1 MNRIEKA
8 LKALGSFML
17 LAGALALLPL
27 SAGAQ
32 EAVTLEEAIARA
44 LVRSPQMA
52 SAEQSV
58 DNAQLS
64 HRSAW
69 GTFLPSLSA
78 SSSGSLRSTQIFDS
92 NTNRVV
98 EGSSDSYSAGLAA
111 SYTVFQGGRRFS
123 EMNRANAD
131 LSAATARREDQRYQ
145 VILQTKSL
153 FFAALRQ
160 DDLLDVSRQRV
171 AQAER
176 TLELVRAQ
184 TRVGDATLSDSLRAR
199 LDVANSE
206 QTLLQSET
214 SLRAAQ
220 FALGRQIGEG
230 RPVVPV
236 RPVSLEPTALGLTDA
251 EIYLIAEEQSPSVIA
266 AQEATV
272 AAAASVTSAK
282 TVWLPTLSLS
292 SGYSWANQNRSFGGG
307 TTSWSLNLR
316 ANYPIFNGFQ
326 RESAISRA
334 QYTQRV
340 SRLQH
345 DDAVLAARQEADAA
359 LWDLRTAERAIEI
372 AQEADLVAREDLRVV
387 TERYRLSVATIL
399 DLVISQISAAAAA
412 ANVVVSRYDYLLA
425 RAALEAVLGREL

>member
-1 MNRIEKA
+1 
-8 LKALGSFML
+8 ML
-17 LAGALALLPL
+17 LAGALLLLPV

-44 LVRSPQMA
+44 LVRSPQLA

-64 HRSAW
+64 HRTAW
-69 GTFLPSLSA
+69 GSFLPSLSA
-78 SSSGSLRSTQIFDS
+78 SSSGSVRSSQIFDS

-98 EGSSDSYSAGLAA
+98 EGSSDSYSAGLSA
-111 SYTVFQGGRRFS
+111 SYTVFQGGRRFA
-123 EMNRANAD
+123 EMDGAQAD
-131 LSAATARREDQRYQ
+131 LAAATARREDQRYQ
-145 VILQTKSL
+145 VVFQTKNL

-160 DDLLDVSRQRV
+160 GDLLDVSRQRV

-206 QTLLQSET
+206 QSLLQSET

-236 RPVSLEPTALGLTDA
+236 RPASLEPTDLGLTDA
-251 EIYLIAEEQSPSVIA
+251 EVYLLAEEESPSVIA

-272 AAAASVTSAK
+272 AAAASVRSAK

-292 SGYSWANQNRSFGGG
+292 SGYSWANQERSLTGG
-307 TTSWSLNLR
+307 TTSWNLNLR
-316 ANYPIFNGFQ
+316 ASYPIFNGFQ
-326 RESAISRA
+326 RESTIDRA
-334 QYTQRV
+334 QFAQRV

-359 LWDLRTAERAIEI
+359 LWDLRTAERAIQI
-372 AQEADLVAREDLRVV
+372 AEEADLVAREDLRVV

-399 DLVISQISAAAAA
+399 DLVISQISAAQAA

>member
-1 MNRIEKA
+1 MMKIEKA
-8 LKALGSFML
+8 TKAWGSFML

-27 SAGAQ
+27 TAAAQ

-58 DNAQLS
+58 DNAQLT

-69 GTFLPSLSA
+69 ATFLPSLSA
-78 SSSGSLRSTQIFDS
+78 SSSGSLRSSQIFDS

-123 EMNRANAD
+123 EMNRTTAD
-131 LSAATARREDQRYQ
+131 LSAASARREDQRYQ

-176 TLELVRAQ
+176 TLELVRAR

-266 AQEATV
+266 AEEATV
-272 AAAASVTSAK
+272 AAAASVKSAK
-282 TVWLPTLSLS
+282 TVWLPTLALS
-292 SGYSWANQNRSFGGG
+292 SGYSWANQNRSFNGG

-326 RESAISRA
+326 RESTISRA
-334 QYTQRV
+334 QYAQRV

-345 DDAVLAARQEADAA
+345 DDAVLVARQEADAA
-359 LWDLRTAERAIEI
+359 LWDLRTAVRAIEI

-412 ANVVVSRYDYLLA
+412 ANIVVSRYDYLLA
-425 RAALEAVLGREL
+425 RATLEAVLGREL